1 MAKANDWNRIRH
13 ALDNSGNFDAI
24 FNSPWYADAVY
35 AKFSD
40 AEYARRH
47 EAARRVASTAFR
59 SRGAQSRPICMH
71 GLDLITSVPFVSVDE
86 VKGEPYDRV
95 MQPGATYSIEITPVS
110 VDGTFGIFFS
120 RSFAISASG
129 ADELTPY
136 PIDEI
141 LVAG

>member
-1 MAKANDWNRIRH
+1 MPAFKDIRGELKPGNPLEAVRKA
-13 ALDNSGNFDAI
+13 ASG
-24 FNSPWYADAVY
+24 
-35 AKFSD
+35 
-40 AEYARRH
+40 
-47 EAARRVASTAFR
+47 AFR

-86 VKGEPYDRV
+86 VKGQPYDMV

-110 VDGTFGIFFS
+110 ADGTFGIFFS
-120 RSFAISASG
+120 RSFAISG
-129 ADELTPY
+129 TGVDELTPY